1 MTGPAGRSNKQ
12 FRSAPCVAL
21 FHLPTLGCQS
31 NVGVRSQ
38 PQSNVGVRSQP
49 QVVAPVGKV
58 REMLRDFGYVQDG
71 PPTKVYADNLACVA

>member
-1 MTGPAGRSNKQ
+1 MTGPAGCSNKQ

-38 PQSNVGVRSQP
+38 PQ
-49 QVVAPVGKV
+49 VVAPVGNV

-71 PPTKVYADNLACVA
+71 PPTKVYADNFACVA